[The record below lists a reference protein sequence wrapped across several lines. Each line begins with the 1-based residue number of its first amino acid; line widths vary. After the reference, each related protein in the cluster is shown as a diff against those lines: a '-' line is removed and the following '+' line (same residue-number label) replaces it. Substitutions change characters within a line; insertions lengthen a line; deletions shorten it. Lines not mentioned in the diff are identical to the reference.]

1 MTPDTG
7 TIPAQNNKPKIL
19 FVDDEP
25 LVLEGLRRSLY
36 REFNSDLAEGPGAG
50 LEKVKKEGPYI
61 VVVSDMRMPVMDGAE
76 FLSRVHTLAPDSIRV
91 MLTGYADME
100 AAMRAVNEGRIFRFL
115 NKPVTAE
122 DLTLTLRAC
131 VAQHDLI
138 RREKELL
145 EKTLAGVIR
154 VLSEVL
160 NLANPVAF
168 NKGSRICQYVR
179 HIAGKL
185 RLSNTWQYEIAAML
199 SELGCLT
206 LTPDVLEAIHAG
218 EPLTPEQE
226 RSYSQHPQIA
236 HDLLARIPRL
246 EPVADM
252 ILQQKEVPADLP
264 RFLTPDAESVRRGA
278 QMLRVSLAF
287 DRLLSTGSERQ
298 AALLALSRNPIEYDA
313 QMVAAL
319 GDFRISRGPT
329 ELRPIDVRDL
339 RTGMILNED
348 LRSASGVLLAAKGH
362 EVSHALV
369 KAVRN
374 FVEDG
379 TVKGTVLV
387 TAGAG
392 DTWVAKA
399 AANSVKAE
407 RCAAT
412 GCKLP

>member
-1 MTPDTG
+1 MTPDTV
-7 TIPAQNNKPKIL
+7 TIPTPNNKPRIL

-36 REFNSDLAEGPGAG
+36 REFNVDLAEGAEAG
-50 LEKVKKEGPYI
+50 LEKVKKDGPYV
-61 VVVSDMRMPVMDGAE
+61 VVVSDMKMPVMDGAE
-76 FLSRVHTLAPDSIRV
+76 FLARVRTRAPDSIRV

-131 VAQHDLI
+131 VAQYDLL

-145 EKTLAGVIR
+145 EKTLAGAIR

-160 NLANPVAF
+160 QLANPVAF
-168 NKGSRICQYVR
+168 NKGNRICQYVR

-185 RLSNTWQYEIAAML
+185 CPSDTWQYEIAAML

-206 LTPDVLEAIHAG
+206 LTPDLLEAIHAG
-218 EPLTPEQE
+218 EPLTPEHE
-226 RSYSQHPQIA
+226 KRYSQHPQIA

-246 EPVADM
+246 ELVADM
-252 ILQQKEVPADLP
+252 ILQQNEVPTDLP
-264 RFLTPDAESVRRGA
+264 RSLFPDAESVRRGA

-287 DRLLSTGSERQ
+287 DRLLSAGSERQ
-298 AALLALSRNPIEYDA
+298 EALLALSRNPAQYDA
-313 QMVAAL
+313 KMVAAL
-319 GDFRISRGPT
+319 GDFRLSRGPT
-329 ELRPIDVRDL
+329 ELRSIDVRDL
-339 RTGMILNED
+339 RTGMILNEN
-348 LRSASGVLLAAKGH
+348 LRSTTGVLLAAKGH
-362 EVSHALV
+362 EVSYALV

-387 TAGAG
+387 AVGTGE
-392 DTWVAKA
+392 TWVAKA
-399 AANSVKAE
+399 AA
-407 RCAAT
+407 R
-412 GCKLP
+412 